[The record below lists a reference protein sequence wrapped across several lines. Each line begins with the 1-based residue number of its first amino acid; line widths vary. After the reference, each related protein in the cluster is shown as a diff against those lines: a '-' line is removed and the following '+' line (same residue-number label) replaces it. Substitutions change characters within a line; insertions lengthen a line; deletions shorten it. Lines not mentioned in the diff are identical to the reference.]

1 VKNNPKVNILL
12 VDDQPENL
20 LAVEAT
26 LDNPEYNLVKAG
38 SGRAAL
44 KCLLQEGDFAVI
56 VLDVKMAGMDGFET
70 ASILRQR
77 DRTRHTPIIFLTA
90 HGRDHEQVL
99 QGYSLGAVDYLFK
112 PPEPAIL
119 RAKVAVFVE
128 LFKKNCELQRQ
139 TAQLAAANE
148 ELETFCYSVSHDLRG
163 PLRAIDGFASML
175 REEAAGSLG
184 EKQQDL
190 LRFIGQSAQKMRHRI
205 DDLLSFARMGRA
217 EILTRRVPLNP
228 LVEEVWRDW
237 HFEAQGRNIDWKV
250 TTLPEVEADGDML
263 RQVFTNL
270 LSNAIKFTRERER
283 AEIEIGCEQGEKGEA
298 VIFVHDNGTG
308 FDMRHANKLFGLFQR
323 LHGEEQFEGT
333 GVGLAS
339 VRRIITRHGGRIWA
353 EGEPNQGATFYF
365 SLPKARPADRD

>member
-1 VKNNPKVNILL
+1 
-12 VDDQPENL
+12 
-20 LAVEAT
+20 
-26 LDNPEYNLVKAG
+26 
-38 SGRAAL
+38 
-44 KCLLQEGDFAVI
+44 
-56 VLDVKMAGMDGFET
+56 M
-70 ASILRQR
+70 
-77 DRTRHTPIIFLTA
+77 
-90 HGRDHEQVL
+90 
-99 QGYSLGAVDYLFK
+99 
-112 PPEPAIL
+112 
-119 RAKVAVFVE
+119 
-128 LFKKNCELQRQ
+128 
-139 TAQLAAANE
+139 
-148 ELETFCYSVSHDLRG
+148 
-163 PLRAIDGFASML
+163 
-175 REEAAGSLG
+175 
-184 EKQQDL
+184 
-190 LRFIGQSAQKMRHRI
+190 
-205 DDLLSFARMGRA
+205 
-217 EILTRRVPLNP
+217 
-228 LVEEVWRDW
+228 EEVWRDL

>member
-1 VKNNPKVNILL
+1 MKNNPKVNILL

-99 QGYSLGAVDYLFK
+99 QGYSLGAVDYLLK

-163 PLRAIDGFASML
+163 PLRAIDGF
-175 REEAAGSLG
+175 
-184 EKQQDL
+184 
-190 LRFIGQSAQKMRHRI
+190 
-205 DDLLSFARMGRA
+205 
-217 EILTRRVPLNP
+217 
-228 LVEEVWRDW
+228 
-237 HFEAQGRNIDWKV
+237 
-250 TTLPEVEADGDML
+250 
-263 RQVFTNL
+263 
-270 LSNAIKFTRERER
+270 
-283 AEIEIGCEQGEKGEA
+283 
-298 VIFVHDNGTG
+298 
-308 FDMRHANKLFGLFQR
+308 
-323 LHGEEQFEGT
+323 
-333 GVGLAS
+333 
-339 VRRIITRHGGRIWA
+339 
-353 EGEPNQGATFYF
+353 
-365 SLPKARPADRD
+365 